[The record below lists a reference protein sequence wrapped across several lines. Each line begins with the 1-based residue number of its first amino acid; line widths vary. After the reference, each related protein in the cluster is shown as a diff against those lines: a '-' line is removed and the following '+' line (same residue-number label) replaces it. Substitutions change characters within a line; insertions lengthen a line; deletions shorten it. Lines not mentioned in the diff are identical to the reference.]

1 MDGSRDGQGL
11 GLISVDICCTY
22 IPRTYIANQIKTAE
36 TRIIQ
41 KFLFRF
47 SKHVQQSQDGAPSTD
62 RVSQNTTDPV
72 KLK

>member
-1 MDGSRDGQGL
+1 MRGQGL
-11 GLISVDICCTY
+11 GLISVDTCCAY
-22 IPRTYIANQIKTAE
+22 ILCTHLANQIKTAK

-47 SKHVQQSQDGAPSTD
+47 SKQVEQSQDGAPSTD

-72 KLK
+72 KLKCG